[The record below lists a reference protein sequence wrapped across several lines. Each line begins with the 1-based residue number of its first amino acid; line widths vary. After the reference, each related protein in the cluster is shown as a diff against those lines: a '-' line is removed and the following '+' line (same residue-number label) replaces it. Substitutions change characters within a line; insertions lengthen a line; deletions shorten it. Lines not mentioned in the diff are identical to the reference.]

1 MCVIRWLVFCDCGF
15 QPVYPLMGKDER
27 LMEAADGRDG
37 LRGKRALVLM
47 GGVVL
52 SKFFIQFSVG

>member
-1 MCVIRWLVFCDCGF
+1 MD
-15 QPVYPLMGKDER
+15 KDKR

-47 GGVVL
+47 GGAVL